1 MASVGI
7 FSTGILFAT
16 ALVVVVTTIY
26 LFFHKKQLPLPP
38 GPRGIPLLGNVLDL
52 PPKGGRD
59 CEHWLKFKDTYG
71 PISSIT
77 VLGTTFVILHSPE
90 LTSELLENRSSKYS
104 SRPSLIFAEANG
116 WSDALTL
123 MKYDKAYRRRRKIT
137 HTLVGTKMN
146 VAPYLPLQD
155 VEVHRFLFRT
165 LQEPERF
172 LEHIKT
178 EAAAFIL
185 KLIYGYTVEPHKP
198 DPLVELVDEA
208 MTHFSATVVPGAW
221 LVDSIPALRYI
232 PEWMLGGG
240 WKKTARAWRAVLR
253 ETVEKPL
260 QFARQ
265 HITSDDQ
272 NRSFVRDFYD
282 EKGAGITSRDQEDFK
297 WAATTLYGGGADT
310 TVNTIS
316 AFFLAMILFPDVQ
329 RKAQDEIDR
338 VVGTHRL
345 PTFDDR
351 KSLPYIE
358 ALLTEAWRWHSVGP
372 LGVPHASSAEDIV
385 NGYRIP
391 KGSIIVSNIWWYT
404 HDPSVYTDPYIFNPE
419 RFMGP
424 NPQSDPVPYTF
435 GYGRR
440 ICPGRFI
447 ADSSVWLTIVRSLA
461 VFNISKGLDENG
473 RETEPNVQFLPGLIS
488 RPADFKATIKPRSPE
503 HEALIR
509 QLEELHPWEESNAAE
524 IREMKIQTISSW

>member
-1 MASVGI
+1 M
-7 FSTGILFAT
+7 
-16 ALVVVVTTIY
+16 
-26 LFFHKKQLPLPP
+26 
-38 GPRGIPLLGNVLDL
+38 
-52 PPKGGRD
+52 
-59 CEHWLKFKDTYG
+59 G

-77 VLGTTFVILHSPE
+77 VLGTTFVISNSPE
-90 LTSELLENRSSKYS
+90 LTSELLEKRSVKYS
-104 SRPSLIFAEANG
+104 SRPHLVFAEANG
-116 WSDALTL
+116 WSQSVSL
-123 MKYDKAYRRRRKIT
+123 MKYDKAYRQRRKIT

-155 VEVHRFLFRT
+155 VEVHRLLFRI

-178 EAAAFIL
+178 EAAAIIL
-185 KLIYGYTVEPHKP
+185 KLVYGYTVEPHNP
-198 DPLVELVDEA
+198 DPLADLIDEA
-208 MTHFSATVVPGAW
+208 MGHFSATVAPGAW
-221 LVDSIPALRYI
+221 LVDSIPALKYI

-240 WKKTARAWRAVLR
+240 WKRIARDWHSVLR

-260 QFARQ
+260 QFALQ
-265 HITSDDQ
+265 HITSGDQ
-272 NRSFVRDFYD
+272 KRSFIKDFYD
-282 EKGAGITSRDQEDFK
+282 EKGASITPRDQEDLK
-297 WAATTLYGGGADT
+297 WTALTLYGGGADT
-310 TVNTIS
+310 TVNTVS
-316 AFFLAMILFPDVQ
+316 AFFLAMIMFPDVQ
-329 RKAQDEIDR
+329 QKAQDEIDR

-351 KSLPYIE
+351 ENLPYVE
-358 ALLTEAWRWHSVGP
+358 ALLTEAWRWHTVGP

-391 KGSIIVSNIWWYT
+391 KGSVIVSNIWWFT
-404 HDPSVYTDPYIFNPE
+404 HDPSVYTDPFVFNPE
-419 RFMGP
+419 RFIGP
-424 NPQSDPVPYTF
+424 NPPPDPVDYTF

-473 RETEPNVQFLPGLIS
+473 REIEPTMKFTPGLIS
-488 RPADFKATIKPRSPE
+488 RPEDFKATIKPRSAQ

-509 QLEELHPWEESNAAE
+509 QLEELHPWEESDAAE
-524 IREMKIQTISSW
+524 IRNMKI